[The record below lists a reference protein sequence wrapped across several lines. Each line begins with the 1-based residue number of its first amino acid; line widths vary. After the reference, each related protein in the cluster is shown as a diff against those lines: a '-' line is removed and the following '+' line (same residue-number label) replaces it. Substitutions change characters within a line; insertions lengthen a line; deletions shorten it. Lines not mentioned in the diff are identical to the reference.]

1 MYKPSDF
8 INGRKQHRGLVAALA
23 GVAVVIGSGV
33 ALQWHPW
40 ATAGVTPT
48 TRGDDL
54 VVTQVPAA
62 AAPLPPVP
70 APQPPVRK
78 AAGTYQLRCW
88 QYGRL
93 LFDEGPVTLGAEA
106 KQGAKM
112 VATDRNGGALFV
124 TADLGG
130 TTCLARPS
138 PPAPN
143 LAMPR

>member
-8 INGRKQHRGLVAALA
+8 INGRKQHGGLVAALT
-23 GVAVVIGSGV
+23 GVAVVAAAGI
-33 ALQWHPW
+33 ALQWHPG
-40 ATAGVTPT
+40 ATAGIAT

-54 VVTQVPAA
+54 VVTQVPP
-62 AAPLPPVP
+62 APLPPPP
-70 APQPPVRK
+70 APAAPSRK
-78 AAGTYQLRCW
+78 VAGTYQLRCW

-106 KQGAKM
+106 RQGAKM
-112 VATDRNGGALFV
+112 VGTDRNGGALFV

-138 PPAPN
+138 PPPPN